1 MDALQQS
8 QLKTVAR
15 REKLKTIIPAIE
27 QAASRA
33 KEDSY
38 QWMQPSRPPIIH
50 T

>member
-8 QLKTVAR
+8 QLKTVGR

-33 KEDSY
+33 KDSY
-38 QWMQPSRPPIIH
+38 QWMRPPRPPIIL